1 MAALLKLT
9 SPKAALL
16 VSAAAATAEEALEA
30 MLLDA
35 LVALEAGADVA
46 ETDVVLVVLV
56 VLMIS
61 PGRLITAQRS
71 RRFVGNLRDSTG
83 RCGTFAMV
91 VVDVQLA
98 ARRFSGR
105 RRDRPRDCTTGGRMV
120 IVIIV
125 IMVARTL
132 VAMPRRGTLAMV
144 VVAVQGTAGRLRWR
158 RSYRCSRCGTCSR
171 RRAFT
176 MVVVYVKLASGRLGR
191 WRRN

>member
-1 MAALLKLT
+1 MAALLKLAG
-9 SPKAALL
+9 PKAALL

-105 RRDRPRDCTTGGRMV
+105 RRDGPRDCTAGGGMV

-125 IMVARTL
+125 IMVVRTL
-132 VAMPRRGTLAMV
+132 VAMPRCRTLAVV
-144 VVAVQGTAGRLRWR
+144 VVAVQGTAGRLRWGW
-158 RSYRCSRCGTCSR
+158 SY
-171 RRAFT
+171 
-176 MVVVYVKLASGRLGR
+176 
-191 WRRN
+191 

>member
-61 PGRLITAQRS
+61 PGQLITARRS

-105 RRDRPRDCTTGGRMV
+105 RRDRPRDCTTGGGMV
-120 IVIIV
+120 TVIIV

-144 VVAVQGTAGRLRWR
+144 VVAVQGTAG
-158 RSYRCSRCGTCSR
+158 
-171 RRAFT
+171 
-176 MVVVYVKLASGRLGR
+176 
-191 WRRN
+191 